1 MKRSTGRR
9 AASAASA
16 AAPPPPAAPSG
27 KAPAAAVEAAC
38 PATMAASTADA
49 KAAQDPSSVEL
60 CECCG
65 ETVVE
70 GQWTVQ
76 VHDSLKRCHYDCW
89 QDPVS
94 KSMALRVFPK
104 SSDVT
109 ATLPARDVLAMGSN
123 LKDLRRELRDA
134 CQESD
139 KVRGEARALKQDL
152 AAAHDDSAES
162 WLGRAKEIQ
171 GLCCQRD
178 EARAAAEKQRQENM
192 KLRQE
197 VASTTE
203 ELERERGVAHA
214 FNVALDRIRTE
225 RDAARMGSNAFLLER
240 DALRV
245 ERDELV
251 ASGNEALG
259 QRDAARMQLAQAK
272 EHMDMVTAKNLD
284 GLDDDQLEHR
294 RTELAAAL
302 QRVENWKAA
311 RDLVAQECPAFCC
324 SVNIGVLMSDPVVT
338 ADGRTFERRFIEEH
352 FKYLVIRKEPM
363 MTPQK
368 QLLESTKLLPNH
380 ALKLSISAMVQKTA
394 EELARR
400 HGAAK
405 RAAGGAAQPV
415 AGGAAKRA
423 RG

>member
-1 MKRSTGRR
+1 
-9 AASAASA
+9 
-16 AAPPPPAAPSG
+16 
-27 KAPAAAVEAAC
+27 
-38 PATMAASTADA
+38 MAASTADA
-49 KAAQDPSSVEL
+49 KAVHDPSSVEL

-65 ETVVE
+65 EAVDE

-76 VHDSLKRCHYDCW
+76 VRDSLQRCHYDCW
-89 QDPVS
+89 KDPLS
-94 KSMALRVFPK
+94 KSMAFGVDPK
-104 SSDVT
+104 SAPMI
-109 ATLPARDVLAMGSN
+109 ATLPARDVLAMGRN

-134 CQESD
+134 SEELD

-178 EARAAAEKQRQENM
+178 EARAAAEKQREENM

-203 ELERERGVAHA
+203 ELARERGVAHE
-214 FNVALDRIRTE
+214 FNVALDRIR
-225 RDAARMGSNAFLLER
+225 DHR
-240 DALRV
+240 DALRASNNAFIL
-245 ERDELV
+245 EHDELV
-251 ASGNEALG
+251 ASDNDARA

-272 EHMDMVTAKNLD
+272 EHMDIVTAKNLD

-302 QRVENWKAA
+302 QRVENWQAA
-311 RDLVAQECPAFCC
+311 RDLVAHECPAFCC
-324 SVNIGVLMSDPVVT
+324 SINIGVLMSDPVVT

-352 FKYLVIRKEPM
+352 FKYLVMREEPM

-368 QLLESTKLLPNH
+368 QPLESTKLLPNH
-380 ALKLSISAMVQKTA
+380 ALKLSISAMVQKKA